1 MVFANET
8 ARGDAPN
15 SGGGEPRLEAPQ
27 PASARIGISAVAPVH
42 LWTAGVQDDALAP
55 SDVEDA
61 DDTDWHRRGPAEELG
76 RAMKLRG
83 FDQPVIEK
91 VCFE

>member
-15 SGGGEPRLEAPQ
+15 AGGGEPRLEAPQ

-42 LWTAGVQDDALAP
+42 LWTAVCKMAP
-55 SDVEDA
+55 S
-61 DDTDWHRRGPAEELG
+61 RRPTSRTRTILTGTGAAPQKNWVA
-76 RAMKLRG
+76 R
-83 FDQPVIEK
+83 
-91 VCFE
+91 